1 MADLDLIRGAI
12 RPTLVRMTLPMMMGI
27 VSLMLFNLADVYF
40 VSQLGTREMASLAFT
55 FPVTFA
61 VISLAIGFGIGTS
74 ATLAK
79 LIGGGKTSQA
89 AKLATDNLM
98 MTFLLVVF
106 ISVVA
111 RFFMVPLF
119 NLLGASE
126 AQMPFILDYMDMWW
140 FGAAFVVSNMV
151 ANSSLRAKGDTKTPA
166 LVMAVSSAA
175 NLILDPLFIFGWG
188 PIPGMG
194 IQGAA
199 LASVTAWMGVF
210 VYVVY
215 ILFHKYQLLVVQPPQ
230 LKRIL
235 SHWMQV
241 MKIGI
246 PAAVSNMLTP
256 IAGGVLTALVAQHG
270 AEAVAAFGVGNRLE
284 SLSLLACLALSMTLP
299 PFVSQNFGAN
309 QIARVEAAY
318 KGAIKFALGWQL
330 IVFVV
335 LFLLQDV
342 IAGAFADSSAVEE
355 PLALWI
361 SIVPLGFGMQAVIF
375 LSASTLNALHQPM
388 QAMRISVIRLF
399 VFFIPLAWIA
409 NYFAG
414 LEAMF
419 SSFVVANALT
429 AVIAYFRVSRLL
441 KRKAVV
447 NQ

>member
-175 NLILDPLFIFGWG
+175 NLILDPLFILAGALFRVWVFKVLRLRASPLGW
-188 PIPGMG
+188 
-194 IQGAA
+194 
-199 LASVTAWMGVF
+199 
-210 VYVVY
+210 
-215 ILFHKYQLLVVQPPQ
+215 
-230 LKRIL
+230 
-235 SHWMQV
+235 
-241 MKIGI
+241 
-246 PAAVSNMLTP
+246 
-256 IAGGVLTALVAQHG
+256 
-270 AEAVAAFGVGNRLE
+270 AF
-284 SLSLLACLALSMTLP
+284 LSMW
-299 PFVSQNFGAN
+299 F
-309 QIARVEAAY
+309 
-318 KGAIKFALGWQL
+318 
-330 IVFVV
+330 
-335 LFLLQDV
+335 
-342 IAGAFADSSAVEE
+342 
-355 PLALWI
+355 I
-361 SIVPLGFGMQAVIF
+361 SY
-375 LSASTLNALHQPM
+375 
-388 QAMRISVIRLF
+388 
-399 VFFIPLAWIA
+399 FINTSCWW
-409 NYFAG
+409 
-414 LEAMF
+414 F
-419 SSFVVANALT
+419 SLRS
-429 AVIAYFRVSRLL
+429 
-441 KRKAVV
+441 
-447 NQ
+447 